1 MTTNKRPL
9 VVVND
14 ASCLIDLRKGA
25 LLDVL
30 VRLPY
35 QLVTPL
41 PVRLSEVLDF
51 SAQDWAILDHRG
63 MVTYDL
69 PSEHVAE
76 AFAVKARYP
85 RLSAN
90 DCFCLVTTRIFD
102 EAVLLTGDAQ
112 LRRVATDDGCRVH
125 GVFWII
131 EEARRHGVCDSS
143 VLTTA
148 LDIWDADPT
157 VFLRS
162 ADIERLRRALKAK

>member
-1 MTTNKRPL
+1 MTTDKRPL

-35 QLVTPL
+35 QLVIPL
-41 PVRLSEVLDF
+41 PVRRSEVLDF
-51 SAQDWAILDHRG
+51 SAQDWAILDRRG

-69 PSEHVAE
+69 PGAQVAE
-76 AFAVKARYP
+76 AFAVKARHP

-90 DCFCLVTTRIFD
+90 DCFCLVTTRVFG

-112 LRRVATDDGCRVH
+112 LRRVATEDGRRVH
-125 GVFWII
+125 GVLWIV
-131 EEARRHGVCDSS
+131 EEARRHSVCDVT
-143 VLTTA
+143 VLANA

-157 VFLRS
+157 VFLRP
-162 ADIERLRRALKAK
+162 ADIDRLRRLLKSR